1 MVAVAQ
7 SVESRIVIPVVAGS
21 IPVGHPTYQAYSAVS
36 TDLAAQAWVYL
47 FDGYSSVLIF
57 SFSHHFLFR
66 FSAVVIDGQI
76 GRASC
81 RERVLTSPPGCCF
94 CHVPYP
100 VIRLV
105 FSFCVLPVMAI
116 CSSLFSLVY
125 SSSGLRYTSRLS
137 ELMTGVCPGSDR
149 KKHFI

>member
-1 MVAVAQ
+1 VRHQGIPSIDMVAVAQ

-66 FSAVVIDGQI
+66 FSAVVIDGHYFMARLDQSA
-76 GRASC
+76 GMLFLPCSVPSHSSC
-81 RERVLTSPPGCCF
+81 FFVLCF
-94 CHVPYP
+94 ACDGNLQ
-100 VIRLV
+100 RFV
-105 FSFCVLPVMAI
+105 FSRLFVLWLA
-116 CSSLFSLVY
+116 LYFAA
-125 SSSGLRYTSRLS
+125 
-137 ELMTGVCPGSDR
+137 
-149 KKHFI
+149 F